1 MKTNNMEINTQEYWT
16 AKLDNILYRISMN
29 TYELGVFCDGINT
42 LRIAIQVNPINR
54 NHTKWEANL
63 LGYMNDQIIENV
75 GTLFLV
81 RGNSKTGVFHNIVEE
96 LKKANSKSLIRD
108 GVNSIL
114 EDWVPRSIREQ
125 LKALDRAQSKLE
137 RETGHEPTKP
147 ETVHRYTPAKLGVHV
162 RFNKV
167 DKVWES
173 QFTAPNTK
181 LRDVVLALF
190 KQNYKPIVHV
200 PHAATVDTYRM
211 WSNKA
216 RNILNSIRQEYPKF
230 TFVLRGEN

>member
-63 LGYMNDQIIENV
+63 LGYINDQIIENV

-81 RGNSKTGVFHNIVEE
+81 RGNSKTGVFHSIVEE

-108 GVNSIL
+108 GVNTIL
-114 EDWVPRSIREQ
+114 EDLIPKE
-125 LKALDRAQSKLE
+125 E
-137 RETGHEPTKP
+137 KP
-147 ETVHRYTPAKLGVHV
+147 KPVHRYTPAKLGVHV

-230 TFVLRGEN
+230 TFFLRGEN

>member
-42 LRIAIQVNPINR
+42 LRIAILVNPINR

-125 LKALDRAQSKLE
+125 LKALDRAAAQTSSA
-137 RETGHEPTKP
+137 
-147 ETVHRYTPAKLGVHV
+147 V
-162 RFNKV
+162 
-167 DKVWES
+167 S
-173 QFTAPNTK
+173 SPNTCRTPRRRNK
-181 LRDVVLALF
+181 NQCHNQPNLR
-190 KQNYKPIVHV
+190 QY
-200 PHAATVDTYRM
+200 TDTHRLSWVYTFASTK
-211 WSNKA
+211 WTKSGKA
-216 RNILNSIRQEYPKF
+216 SSQHRTLN
-230 TFVLRGEN
+230 